1 MFESP
6 GKTLIV
12 IGIVCL
18 VLGLLVQFGGKWLP
32 FGRLPG
38 DFVLQREHG
47 SFYFPLTTCII
58 ASIVLSLLLSFFNR
72 R

>member
-1 MFESP
+1 MFETP

-12 IGIVCL
+12 IGLVCL
-18 VLGLLVQFGGKWLP
+18 TVGLFVQFGGKWLP

-38 DFVLQREHG
+38 DLVLQRENG
-47 SFYFPLTTCII
+47 TFYFPLTSCII
-58 ASIVLSLLLSFFNR
+58 ASIVLSLLLSFLNR

>member
-12 IGIVCL
+12 IGFVCL
-18 VLGLLVQFGGKWLP
+18 ILGLLLQFGGKWIP

-38 DFVLQREHG
+38 DILLQRESG
-47 SFYFPLTTCII
+47 SFYFPLTSCII
-58 ASIVLSLLLSFFNR
+58 ASVILSIILFFINR

>member
-12 IGIVCL
+12 IGL
-18 VLGLLVQFGGKWLP
+18 VSLIFGLFLQFGGKWMP

-38 DFVLQREHG
+38 DILLQRENG
-47 SFYFPLTTCII
+47 SFYFPLTSCII
-58 ASIVLSLLLSFFNR
+58 ASVILSIILFVINR